1 MSEMNLFNHDESDDD
16 KSPFDKIR
24 RVRPD
29 GTEYWTGRDL
39 NTLTNYASWQM
50 FEKAIERAV
59 AAINNLDMPLT
70 SHVNQVSNV
79 VERPQG
85 GSIPMADYELSRFA
99 AYLVMLN
106 GDPRKPEIAAGQAY
120 FVVRTREAETAP
132 RAPAIDASSP
142 HGILAL
148 AEQYADAA
156 RQLVLESEARQQLA
170 AKVEHDAPM
179 LAKAQAH
186 SVSTTAIHRQDFARE
201 VQSWGKK
208 THNIWILQ
216 EHVMAFLAYKGV
228 TISGDRSD
236 AGQATATAI
245 RKGWAEN
252 KKSVDKKT
260 GHTSFTAYLN
270 PKVQDLA
277 WKWITKYVAE
287 HGSLELPRE
296 IGPAA

>member
-1 MSEMNLFNHDESDDD
+1 MSEMDLFNHDESGDDE
-16 KSPFDKIR
+16 SPFDSIR
-24 RVRPD
+24 QVRPD
-29 GTEYWTGRDL
+29 GTEFWSGRDL
-39 NTLTNYASWQM
+39 QPFMGYVAWQD
-50 FEKAIERAV
+50 FQTAIERAKLAAKNGGMDV
-59 AAINNLDMPLT
+59 ADLFRRTPKKT
-70 SHVNQVSNV
+70 GG
-79 VERPQG
+79 RPQE
-85 GSIPMADYELSRFA
+85 DYELARFA
-99 AYLVMLN
+99 AYLVALN
-106 GDPRKPEIAAGQAY
+106 GDPSKPESAAGQAY
-120 FVVRTREAETAP
+120 FVVRTREAEVAP
-132 RAPAIDASSP
+132 KTPVLDTSTPA
-142 HGILAL
+142 GILAM
-148 AEQYADAA
+148 AEQWTATA

-201 VQSWGKK
+201 VQSWGRK
-208 THNIWILQ
+208 THNIWIKQ
-216 EHVMAFLAYKGV
+216 EHVMAFLACKGV

-252 KKSVDKKT
+252 KKTVDKKT